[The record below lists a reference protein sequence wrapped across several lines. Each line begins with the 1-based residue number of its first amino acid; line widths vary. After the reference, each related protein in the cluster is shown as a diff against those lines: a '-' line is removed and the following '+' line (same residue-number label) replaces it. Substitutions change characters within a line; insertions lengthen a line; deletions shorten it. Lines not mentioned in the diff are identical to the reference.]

1 MEVYLALWCAVLGV
15 AALAGYGRSLSGMTK
30 AQRTVR
36 APGRIERVREPRH
49 GGSCRGGVSVVVT
62 YVEPETGQQ
71 VTVTNEG
78 ERGEKITEA
87 WAGREIEVNHPRGR
101 PHAYAFATT
110 PTEPG
115 RGLGWPNFAV
125 FLMYAGCVV
134 YLAVEYAW
142 PWALVGCCGPLA
154 VLGALHLPENV
165 RESRAR
171 KERLASM
178 VAVPGKV
185 IAVLKDVSTDSEGS
199 TTTTITPVVAFTTA
213 DGRAVTAHCR
223 SGIPDPTAS
232 YGRDV
237 TVHHDPADPARFVFD
252 PAAELR
258 SENREVPLVALVVA
272 VLAGA
277 AAVGAVLLL

>member
-1 MEVYLALWCAVLGV
+1 MEVYLAVWCAVLGV

-36 APGRIERVREPRH
+36 APGRIEQVRQPKH
-49 GGSCRGGVSVVVT
+49 GGSRRDGVSVVVS
-62 YVEPETGQQ
+62 YVEPETGQR

-78 ERGEKITEA
+78 ERGEMITAA
-87 WAGREIEVNHPRGR
+87 WTGREIEVSHPRGR
-101 PHAYAFATT
+101 PHAYEFSTA
-110 PTEPG
+110 PVEPG

-125 FLMYAGCVV
+125 FLIYAGVVV

-142 PWALVGCCGPLA
+142 PWALVGFCGPWA
-154 VLGALHLPENV
+154 VIGVLYLPENV
-165 RESRAR
+165 RESRVR

-185 IAVLKDVSTDSEGS
+185 IAVLKDVSKDSEGG

-213 DGRAVTAHCR
+213 DGTAVTAHCR
-223 SGIPDPTAS
+223 SGIPKPADA

-237 TVHHDPADPARFVFD
+237 TVHHDPADPSRFVLD
-252 PAAELR
+252 PAAARR
-258 SENREVPLVALVVA
+258 SENREVPFVALVVA

-277 AAVGAVLLL
+277 AVAGAVLLV